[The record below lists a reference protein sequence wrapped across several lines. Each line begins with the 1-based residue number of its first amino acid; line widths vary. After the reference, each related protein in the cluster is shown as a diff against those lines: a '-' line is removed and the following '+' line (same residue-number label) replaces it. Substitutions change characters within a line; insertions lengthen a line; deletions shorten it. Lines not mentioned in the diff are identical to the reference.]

1 MALNPKNIAA
11 FAPLELGDT
20 ILATPLYQALRI
32 ANPTARITALSQAL
46 PHPGLEGLDVFD
58 SVIEYDPKDDLSR
71 FDLLV
76 LPVLCGDKDVRDH
89 FNAHANIVSFERLHA
104 AKRKSFG
111 NKWDGRYSHL
121 LFYRHQVELNME
133 LAREAGYEGPPLAPF
148 CRRGDSAP
156 FERFSDAIGLF
167 INTPVN
173 EFQAMPNRQWP
184 LAHWKQLVE
193 SLGVS
198 KVFLMGGPTDRMN
211 VERLA
216 RDTKADFAI
225 TNTLS
230 EFTALCGVLRAVVT
244 TDGGAMH
251 AAATT
256 SVPIVSLHGTSSPIL
271 LHPWIYPN
279 GKSISILSP
288 NSCSPCQR
296 TFRLQ
301 ACESGITKM
310 DCMQNLDVRL
320 VESALHELDALAP
333 GTCLIKKGDTLM
345 TKDEYLGSWQRSL
358 GFSLNYNAS
367 RFALKFGVGR
377 KTLPVLAT
385 PQRSPISPQ

>member
-1 MALNPKNIAA
+1 MALNPKNIAT

-20 ILATPLYQALRI
+20 ILATPLYAALRI
-32 ANPTARITALSQAL
+32 ANPDAQITALSQTL
-46 PHPGLEGLDVFD
+46 PNAGFDGLNVFN
-58 SVIEYDPKDDLSR
+58 SVVEYDPKEDYSR

-76 LPVLCGDKDVRDH
+76 LPVLCGDQAVRDH
-89 FNAHANIVSFERLHA
+89 FNAHANVVSLERLHA
-104 AKRKSFG
+104 AKRKSFR

-121 LFYRHQVELNME
+121 LFYRHQVELNLE
-133 LAREAGYEGPPLAPF
+133 LARAAGYEGPSLSPF

-156 FERFSDAIGLF
+156 FEEFSEAIGLF

-184 LAHWKQLVE
+184 LANWKQLVE
-193 SLGVS
+193 GLGIS
-198 KVFLMGGPTDRMN
+198 KVLLIGGPTDRMN

-216 RDTKADFAI
+216 RDTKAEFVI
-225 TNTLS
+225 TNTLA

-271 LHPWIYPN
+271 LHPWVYPN

-296 TFRLQ
+296 SFRLQ
-301 ACESGITKM
+301 ACESGITRM
-310 DCMQNLDVRL
+310 DCMQNIEARS
-320 VESALHELDALAP
+320 VESALQELDALAP
-333 GTCLIKKGDTLM
+333 GACLIKKGGALV
-345 TKDEYLGSWQRSL
+345 TKAEYLSSVKRS
-358 GFSLNYNAS
+358 FAFALNYNAS
-367 RFALKFGVGR
+367 RFALKFGARR
-377 KTLPVLAT
+377 KSLPVMAA
-385 PQRSPISPQ
+385 PQRSPLSPQ